1 MGGAN
6 TPQNPPSLGTPLS
19 TEIIVRGIVR
29 RHNEVL
35 LVRQVNADWWFLPGG
50 HLEPAEN
57 LTECLSREL
66 MEEAQLR
73 VDEVNG
79 LGLFEHSYT
88 DDTGLHHEIN
98 VVVEALALNDVG
110 AVEDHL
116 TFHWFTLEE
125 VEALD
130 LRPRGIAGIFDQTGP
145 RHRLLPRAVEEHG

>member
-1 MGGAN
+1 MGGTN
-6 TPQNPPSLGTPLS
+6 THQNPPSFDTPLS

-35 LVRQVNADWWFLPGG
+35 LVRQVSADWWFLPGG
-50 HLEPAEN
+50 HLEPGES

-88 DDTGLHHEIN
+88 DDRGPHHEIN
-98 VVVEALALNDVG
+98 VVVEAMALNDVG
-110 AVEDHL
+110 AVEEHL
-116 TFHWFTLEE
+116 AFHWFTLEE
-125 VEALD
+125 VETLD

-145 RHRLLPRAVEEHG
+145 PLRLLPQAVEDHG